1 VDLELREGEGVHKG
15 DKVAARVRERGIYSC
30 RIYKWLLLRFHF
42 SKWTYIELQGKRT
55 LVHAKRLFYPSVG
68 YMGQGYPHRP
78 YIRSRSAIG
87 PEVVK
92 EEAHEG

>member
-1 VDLELREGEGVHKG
+1 LREREGVHKG
-15 DKVAARVRERGIYSC
+15 DKVAARVCERGIYSF
-30 RIYKWLLLRFHF
+30 RIYKWLFLRFHF
-42 SKWTYIELQGKRT
+42 LKWTYIELQGKRT